1 MKKLLFSVVCLFA
14 MMSCS
19 KTELYDPD
27 NQFVQEAAKTNAE
40 KVLGFEVSPSQ
51 DWCSTV
57 SGQVVITADASV
69 KRVQLLVDVLEID
82 DETTPSYVTRNA
94 MKVLNQAET
103 NGQTSLTLY
112 YDAPKDNLGLYVG
125 FITNDS
131 YILRKVENGQAS
143 IEEKALTRGEKLT
156 TGYTLPNDVSSFKI
170 AGSTKSWAKQRYE
183 TDGSFY
189 DDAPLYYL
197 NLNDYDGLNLAPGAY
212 YSPDFKSFFRQFVLS
227 YLPNGRAND
236 NSSIVLNSGST
247 NAKSYITTNGEEP
260 VILTPMYKCD
270 HPTEYG
276 FEVYRSELYYYYYL
290 ESEVSGMSND
300 QFETFVHNLPKY
312 QAVPFNRVFGE
323 TEDDVVAK
331 HGSFLLLYFGANG
344 NYGADDESANGTSM
358 PEVGTKAVSSIFPKG
373 YKIGFMIKANTD
385 ADGGK
390 KQGEIY
396 GDGRLNNY
404 INNWG
409 NFKSSVNASH
419 QSLKTDGPRLFW
431 ISFNNRVFMTWE
443 SGTDADFNDVIIE
456 MEGGKVIPDIPEP
469 DLHVFTYCFEDTKT
483 DSDYDMND
491 VVIKAIR
498 TNETT
503 IEYYLVACGAHDDVY
518 VRGLNIGAIQ
528 DNAEVHDLFKV
539 SDHMTFINTDGSSY
553 PYVKA
558 TRTVSKDFSLLDEAQ
573 QPYIYDATTNVTVR
587 LAKTGQNPWAILIPT
602 DFRYPSE
609 RISVTKAYPQFNSW
623 GEGSILS
630 NLWYNSPD
638 KSKVR

>member
-197 NLNDYDGLNLAPGAY
+197 NLNDYDGLNLAPGAD

-247 NAKSYITTNGEEP
+247 NANCYVTTNGEEP

-276 FEVYRSELYYYYYL
+276 FEVYRSELYYYYYKD
-290 ESEVSGMSND
+290 EEVTGD
-300 QFETFVHNLPKY
+300 FKTFVHNLPKY
-312 QAVPFNRVFGE
+312 QAIPFNKAFGA

-331 HGSFLLLYFGANG
+331 HGSFLLLYFGP
-344 NYGADDESANGTSM
+344 NGTEQIGKS
-358 PEVGTKAVSSIFPKG
+358 AVSSIFPAG

-390 KQGEIY
+390 KQGEIF
-396 GDGRLNNY
+396 GDGRLNNE

-503 IEYYLVACGAHDDVY
+503 IDYYLVACGAHDDVY

-528 DNAEVHDLFKV
+528 DNAEVHDLFGV

-573 QPYIYDATTNVTVR
+573 QPYIYDATTGVEVH

-609 RISVTKAYPQFNSW
+609 RVSVTKAYPLFNSW

>member
-1 MKKLLFSVVCLFA
+1 MRKLFFTVVSLLVIT
-14 MMSCS
+14 SCS

-27 NQFVQEAAKTNAE
+27 NQIFQDAAKTNAE
-40 KVLGFEVSPSQ
+40 NVLGFEVSPNQ

-57 SGQVVITADASV
+57 SGQVNITADASV
-69 KRVQLLVDVLEID
+69 KSVQLLVDVLEID
-82 DETTPSYVTRNA
+82 DETVPSYVTRNA

-125 FITNDS
+125 FVTDDS

-156 TGYTLPNDVSSFKI
+156 TGYTLPDDVTKFNI
-170 AGSTKSWAKQRYE
+170 AGSTESWAKQRHE
-183 TDGSFY
+183 KDGSFY

-197 NLNDYDGLNLAPGAY
+197 NDYDGLNLAPGAD
-212 YSPDFKSFFRQFVLS
+212 YSADFKSFFRQFVLS

-247 NAKSYITTNGEEP
+247 NAKCYVTTNGEEP

-276 FEVYRSELYYYYYL
+276 FEVYRSELYYYYYK
-290 ESEVSGMSND
+290 ESEVTGD
-300 QFETFVHNLPKY
+300 FETFVHNLPKY
-312 QAVPFNRVFGE
+312 QAIPFNRVFGE

-331 HGSFLLLYFGANG
+331 HGSYLLLYFGPNG
-344 NYGADDESANGTSM
+344 DELPA
-358 PEVGTKAVSSIFPKG
+358 VGTPAVSSIFPAG
-373 YKIGFMIKANTD
+373 YKIGFMIKANTN

-409 NFKSSVNASH
+409 NFKSTVKVSE
-419 QSLKTDGPRLFW
+419 QLKKDGPRLFW
-431 ISFNNRVFMTWE
+431 LSFNNRVFMTWE

-469 DLHVFTYCFEDTKT
+469 KLNVFTYCFEDTKV

-503 IEYYLVACGAHDDVY
+503 IEYRLVACGAHDEVSVY
-518 VRGLNIGAIQ
+518 GLNVGAIQ
-528 DNAEVHDLFKV
+528 DGAEVHSLFGV
-539 SDHMTFINTDGSSY
+539 SDPKTFINTDGSNY
-553 PYVKA
+553 PYVSA
-558 TRTVSKDFSLLDEAQ
+558 TRTVAKDFSLLDEAQ
-573 QPYIYDATTNVTVR
+573 QPYIVDLTTGVEVR

-609 RISVTKAYPQFNSW
+609 RVPVNQAYPLFNSW

-638 KSKVR
+638 NSKVR

>member
-156 TGYTLPNDVSSFKI
+156 TGYTLPDDVTSFTV
-170 AGSTKSWAKQRYE
+170 AGSTVSWAKKRHDA
-183 TDGSFY
+183 DGSFY

-197 NLNDYDGLNLAPGAY
+197 NDYDHLNLAPGAD

-247 NAKSYITTNGEEP
+247 NAKSYVTTNGEEP

-276 FEVYRSELYYYYYL
+276 FEVYRSELYYYYYKD
-290 ESEVSGMSND
+290 EEVTGD
-300 QFETFVHNLPKY
+300 FETFVHNLPKY
-312 QAVPFNRVFGE
+312 QAVPFNRVFDE

-331 HGSFLLLYFGANG
+331 HGSYLLLYFGANG

-385 ADGGK
+385 ADGGR

-404 INNWG
+404 INKWG

-469 DLHVFTYCFEDTKT
+469 DLQVFTYCFEDTKT

-491 VVIKAIR
+491 VVIKAVR

-503 IEYYLVACGAHDDVY
+503 IEYRLVACGAHDDVY
-518 VRGLNIGAIQ
+518 VRGLNIGAIT
-528 DNAEVHDLFKV
+528 DNAEVHDLFGV

-553 PYVKA
+553 PYVSA

-609 RISVTKAYPQFNSW
+609 RISVTKAYPLFNSW

-638 KSKVR
+638 KSGCP

>member
-57 SGQVVITADASV
+57 SGQVNITADASV

-125 FITNDS
+125 FVTNDS

-156 TGYTLPNDVSSFKI
+156 TGYTLPDDVSSFKI
-170 AGSTKSWAKQRYE
+170 AGSTVSWAKQRYQAN
-183 TDGSFY
+183 GSFY

-197 NLNDYDGLNLAPGAY
+197 NDYDGLNLAPGAD
-212 YSPDFKSFFRQFVLS
+212 YSADFKSFFRKFVLS

-236 NSSIVLNSGST
+236 NSSIVLKSGST
-247 NAKSYITTNGEEP
+247 NANCYVTTNGEEL

-276 FEVYRSELYYYYYL
+276 FEVYRSELYYYYKD
-290 ESEVSGMSND
+290 EEVTGD
-300 QFETFVHNLPKY
+300 FKTFVHNLPKY
-312 QAVPFNRVFGE
+312 QAIPFNKAFGA

-331 HGSFLLLYFGANG
+331 HGSFLLLYFGP
-344 NYGADDESANGTSM
+344 NGTEQIGKS
-358 PEVGTKAVSSIFPKG
+358 AVSSIFPAG

-396 GDGRLNNY
+396 GDGRLNNE
-404 INNWG
+404 INNWKDG
-409 NFKSSVNASH
+409 NFRSSVNASH
-419 QSLKTDGPRLFW
+419 QSLKEDGPRLFW

-503 IEYYLVACGAHDDVY
+503 IEYRLVACGAHDDVY

-528 DNAEVHDLFKV
+528 ENAEVHDLFGV

-553 PYVKA
+553 PYVSA

-573 QPYIYDATTNVTVR
+573 QPYIYDATTGVEVH

-602 DFRYPSE
+602 DFKYPSE
-609 RISVTKAYPQFNSW
+609 RISVTKAYPLFNSW

>member
-57 SGQVVITADASV
+57 SGQVNITADASV

-103 NGQTSLTLY
+103 NGQTGLTLY

-197 NLNDYDGLNLAPGAY
+197 NLNDYDGLNLAPGAD

-247 NAKSYITTNGEEP
+247 NANCYVTTNGEEP

-276 FEVYRSELYYYYYL
+276 FEVYRSELYYYYYKD
-290 ESEVSGMSND
+290 EEVTGD
-300 QFETFVHNLPKY
+300 FKTFVHNLPKY
-312 QAVPFNRVFGE
+312 QAIPFNKAFGA

-331 HGSFLLLYFGANG
+331 HGSFLLLYFGP
-344 NYGADDESANGTSM
+344 NGTEQIGKS
-358 PEVGTKAVSSIFPKG
+358 AVSSIFPAG

-390 KQGEIY
+390 KQGEIF
-396 GDGRLNNY
+396 GDGRLNNE

-503 IEYYLVACGAHDDVY
+503 IEYRLVACGAHDDVY

-528 DNAEVHDLFKV
+528 ENVEVHDLFGV

-553 PYVKA
+553 PYVSA

-573 QPYIYDATTNVTVR
+573 QPYIYDATTGVEVH

-602 DFRYPSE
+602 DFKYPSE
-609 RISVTKAYPQFNSW
+609 RISVTKAYPLFNSW

>member
-1 MKKLLFSVVCLFA
+1 M
-14 MMSCS
+14 
-19 KTELYDPD
+19 
-27 NQFVQEAAKTNAE
+27 
-40 KVLGFEVSPSQ
+40 
-51 DWCSTV
+51 
-57 SGQVVITADASV
+57 
-69 KRVQLLVDVLEID
+69 
-82 DETTPSYVTRNA
+82 
-94 MKVLNQAET
+94 
-103 NGQTSLTLY
+103 
-112 YDAPKDNLGLYVG
+112 
-125 FITNDS
+125 
-131 YILRKVENGQAS
+131 
-143 IEEKALTRGEKLT
+143 
-156 TGYTLPNDVSSFKI
+156 
-170 AGSTKSWAKQRYE
+170 
-183 TDGSFY
+183 
-189 DDAPLYYL
+189 
-197 NLNDYDGLNLAPGAY
+197 
-212 YSPDFKSFFRQFVLS
+212 LS

-276 FEVYRSELYYYYYL
+276 FEVFNSELYYYYYKD
-290 ESEVSGMSND
+290 EEVTGD
-300 QFETFVHNLPKY
+300 FETFVHNLPKY
-312 QAVPFNRVFGE
+312 QAIPFNKAFGA

-385 ADGGK
+385 ADGGR

-419 QSLKTDGPRLFW
+419 QSLKKDGPRLFW

-469 DLHVFTYCFEDTKT
+469 DLQVFTYCFEDTKT

-503 IEYYLVACGAHDDVY
+503 IEYRLVACGAHDDVY

-528 DNAEVHDLFKV
+528 DNREVHDLFGV

-553 PYVKA
+553 PYVSA

-573 QPYIYDATTNVTVR
+573 QPYIYDATTHEEVR

-609 RISVTKAYPQFNSW
+609 RISVTKAYPLFNSW

-630 NLWYNSPD
+630 NLWYNTPD

>member
-57 SGQVVITADASV
+57 SGQVNITADATV

-156 TGYTLPNDVSSFKI
+156 TGYTLPDDVTNSFNI
-170 AGSTKSWAKQRYE
+170 AGSTKSWAKQRHE
-183 TDGSFY
+183 KDGSFY
-189 DDAPLYYL
+189 DDAPLYK
-197 NLNDYDGLNLAPGAY
+197 LNDYDGLNLAPGAD
-212 YSPDFKSFFRQFVLS
+212 YSADFKSFFRQFVLS

-276 FEVYRSELYYYYYL
+276 FEVFNSELYYYYYKD
-290 ESEVSGMSND
+290 EEVMGD
-300 QFETFVHNLPKY
+300 FETFVHNLPKY
-312 QAVPFNRVFGE
+312 QAIPFNKAFGA

-344 NYGADDESANGTSM
+344 NYGADDESANGTSI

-503 IEYYLVACGAHDDVY
+503 IDYYLVACGAHDDVY
-518 VRGLNIGAIQ
+518 VRGLNIGDIQ
-528 DNAEVHDLFKV
+528 DDREVHDLFGV

-573 QPYIYDATTNVTVR
+573 QPYIYDATTHEEVR

-602 DFRYPSE
+602 DFKYPSE
-609 RISVTKAYPQFNSW
+609 RISVTKAYPLFNSW

-630 NLWYNSPD
+630 NLWYNTPD

>member
-57 SGQVVITADASV
+57 SGQVNITADATV

-125 FITNDS
+125 FVTDDS

-156 TGYTLPNDVSSFKI
+156 TGYTLPDDVSSFKI
-170 AGSTKSWAKQRYE
+170 AGSTVSWAKQRYQ
-183 TDGSFY
+183 DNGSFY

-197 NLNDYDGLNLAPGAY
+197 NDYDGLNLAPGAD
-212 YSPDFKSFFRQFVLS
+212 YSADFKSFFRQFVLS

-236 NSSIVLNSGST
+236 NSSIVLKSGST
-247 NAKSYITTNGEEP
+247 NANCYVTTNGEEP

-276 FEVYRSELYYYYYL
+276 FEVFNSELYYYYYKD
-290 ESEVSGMSND
+290 EEVTGD
-300 QFETFVHNLPKY
+300 FKTFVHNLPKY
-312 QAVPFNRVFGE
+312 QAIPFNKAFGE

-331 HGSFLLLYFGANG
+331 HGSFLLLYFGP
-344 NYGADDESANGTSM
+344 NGTEQIGKS
-358 PEVGTKAVSSIFPKG
+358 AVSSIFPAG
-373 YKIGFMIKANTD
+373 YKIGFMIKANTE

-396 GDGRLNNY
+396 GDGRLNNE
-404 INNWG
+404 INNWKDG

-431 ISFNNRVFMTWE
+431 IGFNNRVFMTWE

-491 VVIKAIR
+491 VVIKAVR

-503 IEYYLVACGAHDDVY
+503 IDYYLVACGAHDDVY
-518 VRGLNIGAIQ
+518 VRGLNIGDIK
-528 DNAEVHDLFKV
+528 DDAEVHDLFKV
-539 SDHMTFINTDGSSY
+539 SDHKTFINTDGSSY
-553 PYVKA
+553 PYVSA
-558 TRTVSKDFSLLDEAQ
+558 TRTVSKDFSLLDEVQ
-573 QPYIYDATTNVTVR
+573 QPYIYDATTHEEVR

-602 DFRYPSE
+602 DFKYPSE

-630 NLWYNSPD
+630 NLWYNRPD

>member
-57 SGQVVITADASV
+57 SGQVVITADATV

-125 FITNDS
+125 FVTDDS

-143 IEEKALTRGEKLT
+143 IEEKALTRGQALT
-156 TGYTLPNDVSSFKI
+156 TGYTLPSDVSSFKI

-197 NLNDYDGLNLAPGAY
+197 NLNDYDGLNLAPGAD

-236 NSSIVLNSGST
+236 NSSIVLKSGST
-247 NAKSYITTNGEEP
+247 NANCYVTTNGEEP

-276 FEVYRSELYYYYYL
+276 FEVYRSELYYYYYKD
-290 ESEVSGMSND
+290 EEVTGD
-300 QFETFVHNLPKY
+300 FKTFVHNLPKY
-312 QAVPFNRVFGE
+312 QAIPFNKAFGA

-331 HGSFLLLYFGANG
+331 HGSFLLLYFGP
-344 NYGADDESANGTSM
+344 NGTEQIGKS
-358 PEVGTKAVSSIFPKG
+358 AVSSIFPAG

-390 KQGEIY
+390 KQGEIF
-396 GDGRLNNY
+396 GDGRLNNE
-404 INNWG
+404 INNWKDG
-409 NFKSSVNASH
+409 NFRSSVTASN

-469 DLHVFTYCFEDTKT
+469 DLQVFTYCFEDTKT

-491 VVIKAIR
+491 VVIKAVR

-503 IEYYLVACGAHDDVY
+503 IDYYLVACGAHDDVY
-518 VRGLNIGAIQ
+518 VRGLNIGAIT
-528 DNAEVHDLFKV
+528 DNAEVHDLFGV

-573 QPYIYDATTNVTVR
+573 QPYIYDATTNVEVR

-609 RISVTKAYPQFNSW
+609 RISVTKAYPLFNSW

-630 NLWYNSPD
+630 NLWYNTPD

>member
-57 SGQVVITADASV
+57 SGQVNITADASV
-69 KRVQLLVDVLEID
+69 KRIQLLVDVLEID

-125 FITNDS
+125 FVTDDS
-131 YILRKVENGQAS
+131 YILRKVENGAAS

-156 TGYTLPNDVSSFKI
+156 TGYTLPDDVSSFKI
-170 AGSTKSWAKQRYE
+170 AGSTVSWAKQRYQAN
-183 TDGSFY
+183 GSFY

-197 NLNDYDGLNLAPGAY
+197 NDYDGLNLAPGAD
-212 YSPDFKSFFRQFVLS
+212 YSADFKSFFRKFVLS

-236 NSSIVLNSGST
+236 NSSIVLKSGST
-247 NAKSYITTNGEEP
+247 NANCYVTTNGEEP

-276 FEVYRSELYYYYYL
+276 FEVYRSELYYYYYKD
-290 ESEVSGMSND
+290 EEVTGD
-300 QFETFVHNLPKY
+300 FKTFVHNLPKY
-312 QAVPFNRVFGE
+312 QAIPFNKAFGA

-331 HGSFLLLYFGANG
+331 HGSFLLLYFGP
-344 NYGADDESANGTSM
+344 NGTEQIGKS
-358 PEVGTKAVSSIFPKG
+358 AVSSIFPAG

-396 GDGRLNNY
+396 GDGRLNNE

-409 NFKSSVNASH
+409 NFKSSLKASH
-419 QSLKTDGPRLFW
+419 QSLKENGPRLFW

-503 IEYYLVACGAHDDVY
+503 IEYRLVACGAHDDVY

-528 DNAEVHDLFKV
+528 ENAEVHDIFGI

-553 PYVKA
+553 PYVSA

-573 QPYIYDATTNVTVR
+573 QPYIYDATTNVEVH

-609 RISVTKAYPQFNSW
+609 RVSVTKAYPLFNSW

>member
-57 SGQVVITADASV
+57 SGQVNITADATV

-125 FITNDS
+125 FVTDDS

-143 IEEKALTRGEKLT
+143 IEEKALTRGQALT
-156 TGYTLPNDVSSFKI
+156 TGYTLPSDVSSFKI

-197 NLNDYDGLNLAPGAY
+197 NLNDYDGLNLAPGAD

-236 NSSIVLNSGST
+236 NSSIVLKSGST
-247 NAKSYITTNGEEP
+247 NANCYVTTNGEEP

-276 FEVYRSELYYYYYL
+276 FEVYRSELYYYYYKD
-290 ESEVSGMSND
+290 EEVTGD
-300 QFETFVHNLPKY
+300 FKTFVHNLPKY
-312 QAVPFNRVFGE
+312 QAIPFNKAFGA

-331 HGSFLLLYFGANG
+331 HGSFLLLYFGP
-344 NYGADDESANGTSM
+344 NGTEQIGKS
-358 PEVGTKAVSSIFPKG
+358 AVSSIFPAG

-390 KQGEIY
+390 KQGEIF
-396 GDGRLNNY
+396 GDGRLNNE
-404 INNWG
+404 INNWKDG
-409 NFKSSVNASH
+409 NFRSSVTASN

-469 DLHVFTYCFEDTKT
+469 DLQVFTYCFEDTKT

-498 TNETT
+498 TDETT
-503 IEYYLVACGAHDDVY
+503 IEYRLVACGAHDDVY
-518 VRGLNIGAIQ
+518 VRGLNIGAIT
-528 DNAEVHDLFKV
+528 DNAEVHDLFGV

-573 QPYIYDATTNVTVR
+573 QPYIYDATTNVEVR

-609 RISVTKAYPQFNSW
+609 RISVTKAYPLFNSW

-630 NLWYNSPD
+630 NLWYNTPD

>member
-156 TGYTLPNDVSSFKI
+156 TGYTLPDDVTKFNI
-170 AGSTKSWAKQRYE
+170 AGSTESWAKQRHE
-183 TDGSFY
+183 KDGSFY

-197 NLNDYDGLNLAPGAY
+197 NDYDGLNLAPGAD

-276 FEVYRSELYYYYYL
+276 FEVFNSELYYYYYKD
-290 ESEVSGMSND
+290 EEVTGD
-300 QFETFVHNLPKY
+300 FETFVHNLPKY
-312 QAVPFNRVFGE
+312 QAIPFNKAFGE

-385 ADGGK
+385 ADGGR

-469 DLHVFTYCFEDTKT
+469 DLQVFTYCFEDTKT

-491 VVIKAIR
+491 VVIKAVR
-498 TNETT
+498 TDETT
-503 IEYYLVACGAHDDVY
+503 IEYRLVACGAHDDVY

-528 DNAEVHDLFKV
+528 DNREVHDLFGV

-609 RISVTKAYPQFNSW
+609 RISVTKAYPLFNSW

-630 NLWYNSPD
+630 NLWYNTPD

>member
-82 DETTPSYVTRNA
+82 DETVPSYVTRNA

-156 TGYTLPNDVSSFKI
+156 TGYTLPDDVTNSFNI
-170 AGSTKSWAKQRYE
+170 AGSTESWAKLRHDE
-183 TDGSFY
+183 DGSFY
-189 DDAPLYYL
+189 DDAPLYK
-197 NLNDYDGLNLAPGAY
+197 LNDYDGLNLAPGAD
-212 YSPDFKSFFRQFVLS
+212 YSADFKSFFRQFVLS

-260 VILTPMYKCD
+260 VILTPMYTCD

-276 FEVYRSELYYYYYL
+276 FEVYRSELYYYYYKD
-290 ESEVSGMSND
+290 EEVTGD
-300 QFETFVHNLPKY
+300 FETFVHNLPKY
-312 QAVPFNRVFGE
+312 QAIPFNKAFGE

-331 HGSFLLLYFGANG
+331 HGSFLLLYFGKNG

-409 NFKSSVNASH
+409 NFKNNVRI
-419 QSLKTDGPRLFW
+419 PRLFW

-443 SGTDADFNDVIIE
+443 SGTDADFHDVIIE

-469 DLHVFTYCFEDTKT
+469 DLQVFTYCFEDTKT

-503 IEYYLVACGAHDDVY
+503 IEYRLVACGAHDDVY
-518 VRGLNIGAIQ
+518 VRGLNIGDIQ
-528 DNAEVHDLFKV
+528 DNREVHDLFGV

-553 PYVKA
+553 PYVSA

-573 QPYIYDATTNVTVR
+573 QPYIYDATTNVEVR

-609 RISVTKAYPQFNSW
+609 RISVTKAYPLFNSW

-630 NLWYNSPD
+630 NLWYNTPD

>member
-1 MKKLLFSVVCLFA
+1 MKKLLFSVVCLFV

-57 SGQVVITADASV
+57 SGQVVITADATV

-156 TGYTLPNDVSSFKI
+156 TGYTLPDDVTKFNI
-170 AGSTKSWAKQRYE
+170 AGSTESWAKQRYQ
-183 TDGSFY
+183 DNGSFY
-189 DDAPLYYL
+189 DDAPLY
-197 NLNDYDGLNLAPGAY
+197 NLNDYDGLNLAPGAD

-276 FEVYRSELYYYYYL
+276 FEVFNSELYYYYYKD
-290 ESEVSGMSND
+290 EEVTGD
-300 QFETFVHNLPKY
+300 FETFVHNLPKY
-312 QAVPFNRVFGE
+312 QAIPFNKAFGA

-385 ADGGK
+385 ADGGR

-491 VVIKAIR
+491 VVIKAVR

-518 VRGLNIGAIQ
+518 VRGLNIGAIT
-528 DNAEVHDLFKV
+528 DNAEVHDLFGV

-609 RISVTKAYPQFNSW
+609 RISVTKAYPLFNSW

-630 NLWYNSPD
+630 NLWYNTPD

>member
-1 MKKLLFSVVCLFA
+1 M
-14 MMSCS
+14 
-19 KTELYDPD
+19 
-27 NQFVQEAAKTNAE
+27 
-40 KVLGFEVSPSQ
+40 
-51 DWCSTV
+51 
-57 SGQVVITADASV
+57 
-69 KRVQLLVDVLEID
+69 
-82 DETTPSYVTRNA
+82 
-94 MKVLNQAET
+94 
-103 NGQTSLTLY
+103 
-112 YDAPKDNLGLYVG
+112 
-125 FITNDS
+125 
-131 YILRKVENGQAS
+131 
-143 IEEKALTRGEKLT
+143 
-156 TGYTLPNDVSSFKI
+156 
-170 AGSTKSWAKQRYE
+170 
-183 TDGSFY
+183 
-189 DDAPLYYL
+189 
-197 NLNDYDGLNLAPGAY
+197 
-212 YSPDFKSFFRQFVLS
+212 LS

-276 FEVYRSELYYYYYL
+276 FEVYRSELYYYYYKD
-290 ESEVSGMSND
+290 EEVTGD
-300 QFETFVHNLPKY
+300 FETFVHNLPKY
-312 QAVPFNRVFGE
+312 QAIPFNKAFGE

-331 HGSFLLLYFGANG
+331 HGSFLLLYFGP
-344 NYGADDESANGTSM
+344 NGTEQIGKS
-358 PEVGTKAVSSIFPKG
+358 AVSSIFPAG

-390 KQGEIY
+390 KQGEIF
-396 GDGRLNNY
+396 GDGRLNNE
-404 INNWG
+404 INNWKDG
-409 NFKSSVNASH
+409 NFRSSVNASH
-419 QSLKTDGPRLFW
+419 QSLKADGPRLFW

-469 DLHVFTYCFEDTKT
+469 DLHVFTYCFEDTKV

-491 VVIKAIR
+491 VVIKAVR

-503 IEYYLVACGAHDDVY
+503 IEYRLVACGAHDDVY

-528 DNAEVHDLFKV
+528 ENVEVHDLFGV

-553 PYVKA
+553 PYVSA

-573 QPYIYDATTNVTVR
+573 QPYIYDATTGVEVH

-609 RISVTKAYPQFNSW
+609 RVSVTKAYPLFNSW

-630 NLWYNSPD
+630 NLWYNTPD

>member
-57 SGQVVITADASV
+57 SGQVNITADATV

-82 DETTPSYVTRNA
+82 DEATPSYVTRNA

-156 TGYTLPNDVSSFKI
+156 TGYTLPDDVSSFKI
-170 AGSTKSWAKQRYE
+170 AGSTVSWAKQRYQAN
-183 TDGSFY
+183 GSFY

-197 NLNDYDGLNLAPGAY
+197 NDYDGLNLAPGAD
-212 YSPDFKSFFRQFVLS
+212 YSADFKSFFRQFVLS

-236 NSSIVLNSGST
+236 NSSIVLKSGST
-247 NAKSYITTNGEEP
+247 NANCYVTTNGEEP

-276 FEVYRSELYYYYYL
+276 FEVFNSELYYYYYKD
-290 ESEVSGMSND
+290 EEVTGD
-300 QFETFVHNLPKY
+300 FKTFVHNLPKY
-312 QAVPFNRVFGE
+312 QAIPFNKAFGA

-331 HGSFLLLYFGANG
+331 HGSFLLLYFGP
-344 NYGADDESANGTSM
+344 NGTEQIGKS
-358 PEVGTKAVSSIFPKG
+358 AVSSIFPAG

-396 GDGRLNNY
+396 GDGRLNNE
-404 INNWG
+404 INNWKDG
-409 NFKSSVNASH
+409 NFRSSVTASN
-419 QSLKTDGPRLFW
+419 QSLKEDGPRLFW

-503 IEYYLVACGAHDDVY
+503 IEYRLVACGAHDDVY

-528 DNAEVHDLFKV
+528 ENVEVHDLFGV
-539 SDHMTFINTDGSSY
+539 SDHMTFINTDGSNY

-573 QPYIYDATTNVTVR
+573 QPYIYDATTRVEVR

-602 DFRYPSE
+602 DFKYPSE
-609 RISVTKAYPQFNSW
+609 RISVTKAYPLFNSW

>member
-156 TGYTLPNDVSSFKI
+156 TGYTLPSDVTSFTV
-170 AGSTKSWAKQRYE
+170 AGSTVSWAKKRHDE
-183 TDGSFY
+183 DGSFY

-197 NLNDYDGLNLAPGAY
+197 NDYDGLNLAPGAD
-212 YSPDFKSFFRQFVLS
+212 YSADFKSFFRQFVLS

-312 QAVPFNRVFGE
+312 QAVPFNRVFGD

-331 HGSFLLLYFGANG
+331 HGSYLLLYFGKNG

-385 ADGGK
+385 ADGGR

-469 DLHVFTYCFEDTKT
+469 DLHVFTYCFEDTKV

-491 VVIKAIR
+491 VVIKAVR

-518 VRGLNIGAIQ
+518 VRGLNIGDIQ
-528 DNAEVHDLFKV
+528 DNAEVHELFGV

-609 RISVTKAYPQFNSW
+609 RISVTKAYPLFNSW

>member
-1 MKKLLFSVVCLFA
+1 MKKLLFFVVCLFA

-57 SGQVVITADASV
+57 SGQVNITADATV

-156 TGYTLPNDVSSFKI
+156 TGYTLPDDVTNSFNI
-170 AGSTKSWAKQRYE
+170 AGSTKSWAKQRYQ
-183 TDGSFY
+183 DNGSFY

-197 NLNDYDGLNLAPGAY
+197 NDYDGLNLAPGAD

-236 NSSIVLNSGST
+236 NSSIVLKSGST
-247 NAKSYITTNGEEP
+247 NANCYVTTNGEEP

-276 FEVYRSELYYYYYL
+276 FEVFNSELYYYYYKD
-290 ESEVSGMSND
+290 EEVTGD
-300 QFETFVHNLPKY
+300 FETFVHNLPKY
-312 QAVPFNRVFGE
+312 QAIPFNKAFGA

-385 ADGGK
+385 ADGGR

-503 IEYYLVACGAHDDVY
+503 IDYYLVACGAHDDVY
-518 VRGLNIGAIQ
+518 VRGLNIGDIT
-528 DNAEVHDLFKV
+528 DNAEVHELFGV

-609 RISVTKAYPQFNSW
+609 RVSVTKAYPLFNSW

-630 NLWYNSPD
+630 NLWYNTPD

>member
-57 SGQVVITADASV
+57 SGQVRITADASV
-69 KRVQLLVDVLEID
+69 KRVQLLVNVIDID
-82 DETTPSYVTRNA
+82 DETLPSYVTRNA

-143 IEEKALTRGEKLT
+143 IEEKALTRGQALT
-156 TGYTLPNDVSSFKI
+156 TGYTLPSDVSSFKI

-197 NLNDYDGLNLAPGAY
+197 NLNDYDGLNLAPGAD

-276 FEVYRSELYYYYYL
+276 FEVYRSELYYYYYKD
-290 ESEVSGMSND
+290 EEVTGD
-300 QFETFVHNLPKY
+300 FETFVHNLPKY
-312 QAVPFNRVFGE
+312 QAIPFNKAFGE

-331 HGSFLLLYFGANG
+331 HGSFLLLYFGP
-344 NYGADDESANGTSM
+344 NGTEQIGKS
-358 PEVGTKAVSSIFPKG
+358 AVSSIFPAG

-385 ADGGK
+385 ADGGR

-443 SGTDADFNDVIIE
+443 SGTDADFNDIIIE
-456 MEGGKVIPDIPEP
+456 LEGGYVIPDIPEP
-469 DLHVFTYCFEDTKT
+469 KLNVFTYCFEDTKV

-491 VVIKAIR
+491 VVIKAYR
-498 TNETT
+498 TNEAT
-503 IEYYLVACGAHDDVY
+503 IMYHLVACGAYDKVSVY
-518 VRGLNIGAIQ
+518 GLNCGAIQ
-528 DNAEVHDLFKV
+528 DGAEVHSLFGV
-539 SDHMTFINTDGSSY
+539 SNPKTYINTDGSSY
-553 PYVKA
+553 SDVIA
-558 TRTVSKDFSLLDEAQ
+558 TRTVDKDFSLLDAAQ
-573 QPYIYDATTNVTVR
+573 QPYIVDLTTGVEVR
-587 LAKTGQNPWAILIPT
+587 LATAGQNPWAILIPT

-609 RISVTKAYPQFNSW
+609 RISVTKAYPLFNSW

-630 NLWYNSPD
+630 NLWYNTPD